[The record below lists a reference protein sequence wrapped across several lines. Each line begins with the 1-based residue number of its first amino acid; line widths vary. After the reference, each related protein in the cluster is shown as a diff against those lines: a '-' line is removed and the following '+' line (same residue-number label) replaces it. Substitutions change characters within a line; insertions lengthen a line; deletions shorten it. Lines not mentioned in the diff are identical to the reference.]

1 IFNMPGQ
8 RPTIL
13 CIDDELI
20 GLTGLQELLEMRGYD
35 VLLAAN
41 GRQGLELFSS
51 HSVDGV
57 ILDYGMPGMNGDAVA
72 TRMKQIKSHVPILLL
87 SGHDS
92 LPESELKSVDA
103 FLSKGQ
109 SPVRLLA
116 MLDHLLRVHP
126 PFFREWLDSWKMRNG
141 A

>member
-1 IFNMPGQ
+1 MSGQ

-20 GLTGLQELLEMRGYD
+20 GLTGLQELLELKGYD
-35 VLLAAN
+35 VLLAAS
-41 GRQGLELFSS
+41 GRQGLELFAS

-57 ILDYGMPGMNGDAVA
+57 ILDFGMPGMNGDAVA
-72 TRMKQIKSHVPILLL
+72 ARMKQMKSHVPILLL

-92 LPESELKSVDA
+92 LSDFELKSVDG
-103 FLSKGQ
+103 FLCKGQ
-109 SPVRLLA
+109 SPARLFA

-126 PFFREWLDSWKMRNG
+126 PFFHEWLDSWKMRNG

>member
-1 IFNMPGQ
+1 MMGQ

-20 GLTGLQELLEMRGYD
+20 GLSGLQEILELEGYD
-35 VLLAAN
+35 VLLAAS
-41 GRQGLELFSS
+41 GRQGLELFAS
-51 HSVDGV
+51 HPVDGV
-57 ILDYGMPGMNGDAVA
+57 ILDYEMPGMNGDAVA
-72 TRMKQIKSHVPILLL
+72 ARMKQMKSHVPILLL

-92 LPESELKSVDA
+92 LSEAELQSVDG
-103 FLSKGQ
+103 FLCKGQ
-109 SPVRLLA
+109 PTTRLFA

-126 PFFREWLDSWKMRNG
+126 PFFHEWLDNWKMRNR